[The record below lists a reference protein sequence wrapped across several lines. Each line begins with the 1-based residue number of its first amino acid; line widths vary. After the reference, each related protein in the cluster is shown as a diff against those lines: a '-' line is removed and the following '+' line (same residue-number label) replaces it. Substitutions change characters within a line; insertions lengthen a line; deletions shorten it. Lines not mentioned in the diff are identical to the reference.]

1 LAVGHDAGIVGSL
14 SVQSAPQSAQSVN
27 PSIRQ
32 FVNSRRLSSVQ
43 SQRLTA
49 LRRFAQLLDSAFLV
63 PGTTYRV
70 GLDPVLGLVPGI
82 GDLVSPLFALG
93 ILWQARD
100 LGVPRVVQIRMIV
113 NVMIDGL
120 LGAVPLVGDLF
131 DFAWK
136 ANRRNLALLEE
147 HAAREQP
154 ASLGDW
160 LFAAAATIILLAAAA
175 MPFLIAAW
183 AIAAIRHLL
192 A

>member
-1 LAVGHDAGIVGSL
+1 MRDGGMVGSP
-14 SVQSAPQSAQSVN
+14 SVQSVDG
-27 PSIRQ
+27 SIRQ
-32 FVNSRRLSSVQ
+32 FVHARRLSSVQ
-43 SQRLTA
+43 TQRLDA

-70 GLDPVLGLVPGI
+70 GLDPVLGLIPGL

-120 LGAVPLVGDLF
+120 LGALPFVGDLF

-136 ANRRNLALLEE
+136 ANRRNMALLEQ
-147 HAAREQP
+147 HVVREQP
-154 ASLGDW
+154 ASPGDW
-160 LFAAAATIILLAAAA
+160 LFVAASTLVLIAVAA
-175 MPFLIAAW
+175 MPFVIAAW
-183 AIAAIRHLL
+183 AIAAIRQLFS
-192 A
+192 

>member
-1 LAVGHDAGIVGSL
+1 MESQ
-14 SVQSAPQSAQSVN
+14 SVQSVSS
-27 PSIRQ
+27 SIRQ
-32 FVNSRRLSSVQ
+32 SLNGRLLSSGQ
-43 SQRLTA
+43 TQRLAA
-49 LRRFAQLLDSAFLV
+49 LRRFAQLLDSAFVV

-120 LGAVPLVGDLF
+120 LGAVPFVGDLF

-136 ANRRNLALLEE
+136 ANRRNMALLEQ
-147 HAAREQP
+147 HVAREQP
-154 ASLGDW
+154 ASPVDW
-160 LFAAAATIILLAAAA
+160 LFVAASTLVLLALAA

-183 AIAAIRHLL
+183 AIAAIRQSFS
-192 A
+192 